1 MQGTGGLTGGFT
13 IYVPAENER
22 FMLPFENI
30 GQYEVIREGRQH
42 FMEAQAARDAMK
54 AAREAVGS
62 KPGLGASDTSRG
74 GHLEPLTH
82 CMKCGR
88 VVDDTWEDTQCPRC
102 GVTYLG
108 LTGR

>member
-1 MQGTGGLTGGFT
+1 MQGTGGFT

-42 FMEAQAARDAMK
+42 FMEAQAAKDAMK
-54 AAREAVGS
+54 AARVAVGS
-62 KPGLGASDTSRG
+62 EPGLGASDTNRG

-88 VVDDTWEDTQCPRC
+88 VVDDTWEGGQCPRC
-102 GVTYLG
+102 GATYLG